1 MRFKHQATPSWRFG
15 LLLCGLSLASF
26 VVGLLVSTGQAAELQ
41 SGPQPGEY
49 LGPFTV
55 TKAAGA
61 ESDGVEVGQQLCYR
75 CRMGNRPMVM
85 VFAHQTDTA
94 LAGLVKQL
102 DNVVAKNEEKK
113 MGSFVSLL
121 GDKPKQLAET
131 AKQFVETHKIE
142 HIAFVVPA
150 EHTAGPKSYKLN
162 SDADVTVLIYRQG
175 KVMANYAIPAGGLTD
190 EVVKKIVA
198 DTSKILE

>member
-1 MRFKHQATPSWRFG
+1 MRLRHLAIG
-15 LLLCGLSLASF
+15 SLFVAALAVGWLVGAS
-26 VVGLLVSTGQAAELQ
+26 QAAELQ

-49 LGPFTV
+49 LGAFTV

-85 VFAHQTDTA
+85 VFAHQTDAA

-102 DNVVAKNEEKK
+102 DNLVARNEEKK

-121 GDKPKQLAET
+121 GPEPKQLAE
-131 AKQFVETHKIE
+131 AARQFVETHKIE

-150 EHTAGPKSYKLN
+150 EHAAGPKSYKLN
-162 SDADVTVLIYRQG
+162 SDADVTVLIYRHG

-190 EVVKKIVA
+190 ERGQK
-198 DTSKILE
+198 DRRRHE